1 MEHLHTQH
9 TMTAPSESS
18 FRDFDH
24 LCHLNSK
31 SFPWGNTSVW
41 TVTSPTVTSG
51 LFKNTKLIAVFSFC
65 IKSLQGILKCYKII
79 HSCGVVLD
87 RACSEYSRT
96 CPCRTITVI
105 CEGWSEGFDALCIR
119 RCLRWKWEPGTSCRG
134 SRLPSICLGLLLCW
148 AQWPAAAGRH
158 RDEPCY
164 VDITASKLLLP

>member
-18 FRDFDH
+18 FRDCDH

-31 SFPWGNTSVW
+31 SFHWGNTSIW
-41 TVTSPTVTSG
+41 TVTSRTVTSG

-96 CPCRTITVI
+96 CPCRTITVDMWGLI
-105 CEGWSEGFDALCIR
+105 RGIWWRSVSEGVWDGNESL
-119 RCLRWKWEPGTSCRG
+119 E
-134 SRLPSICLGLLLCW
+134 
-148 AQWPAAAGRH
+148 PAAGAH
-158 RDEPCY
+158 FCQAFAWVCY
-164 VDITASKLLLP
+164 CAEHSGLRLREGIVMNHAV